1 MKYDAGMT
9 QFHGDIVAAVRLMCG
24 KDTVARSN
32 SEGASPAPLRDYL
45 KKQYGYNGK
54 CSNGVMYQNIP
65 SKGMEISLDREVD
78 NNGDNFIMLS
88 WSQVAKFIRDN
99 PSEIFGEENKPGN
112 AENSPSIE
120 ALELDVTAFNALKRA
135 GINTI
140 EDIENNMEEL
150 ENLIPKKIGAVKDK
164 ISEYYGIPI
173 PGTWAE
179 EDMLGD
185 ELTFDEITNMVGEI
199 IIIDQSTE
207 SHAWYKAAR
216 VERIACCENGDRRL
230 FYFDGT
236 KQRGV
241 ISEMYFDESRGKH
254 QRAWRVKQKNTI
266 PQESS
271 AEIAPAQTETAVVF
285 DYSELDTDTAEQLGK
300 ISENVLNIK
309 KKYIFD
315 MAEQVKKAHD
325 LLANCKNGLFGAWC
339 MSIGISRDT
348 GNNLVNIAET
358 FGNISAEEQKNL
370 SQLKPSLLYEAA
382 RPSAPPELVEA
393 VKNGDITTHK
403 EYIALKKQLEE
414 AESRNRLF
422 NESFKDIE
430 AASKANYEKY
440 LEELHKNQDLQV
452 QIRKL
457 ESRPVEV
464 AVDVDELNRRVEKV
478 SIELQNQTARQI
490 AAEREDF
497 AQKLN
502 RMEDENDELRAELE
516 KAKAAK
522 TNDNVKTVLLRMT
535 LDELAEL
542 AEVVPAGKFK
552 TIIKKAQVL
561 RV

>member
-1 MKYDAGMT
+1 MK
-9 QFHGDIVAAVRLMCG
+9 
-24 KDTVARSN
+24 
-32 SEGASPAPLRDYL
+32 
-45 KKQYGYNGK
+45 
-54 CSNGVMYQNIP
+54 
-65 SKGMEISLDREVD
+65 
-78 NNGDNFIMLS
+78 
-88 WSQVAKFIRDN
+88 
-99 PSEIFGEENKPGN
+99 
-112 AENSPSIE
+112 IE
-120 ALELDVTAFNALKRA
+120 ELDLDVRQFNVLKRA
-135 GINTI
+135 GIDTT
-140 EDIENNMEEL
+140 EDFINYPDKEQLKKLTGRTYGVMEEL
-150 ENLIPKKIGAVKDK
+150 LRTGTISDEN
-164 ISEYYGIPI
+164 ISAP
-173 PGTWAE
+173 
-179 EDMLGD
+179 
-185 ELTFDEITNMVGEI
+185 
-199 IIIDQSTE
+199 
-207 SHAWYKAAR
+207 
-216 VERIACCENGDRRL
+216 
-230 FYFDGT
+230 
-236 KQRGV
+236 
-241 ISEMYFDESRGKH
+241 
-254 QRAWRVKQKNTI
+254 
-266 PQESS
+266 
-271 AEIAPAQTETAVVF
+271 APAQTETA
-285 DYSELDTDTAEQLGK
+285 EQLGE

-339 MSIGISRDT
+339 ESVGISRFT
-348 GNNLVNIAET
+348 GNNLVNIVET
-358 FGNISAEEQKNL
+358 FNNISEEQQKNL

-382 RPSAPPELVEA
+382 RPSAPDELVEA

-403 EYIALKKQLEE
+403 EYIALKKQLEK
-414 AESRNRLF
+414 AESRNKLF
-422 NESFKDIE
+422 NESFKNIE

-457 ESRPVEV
+457 EERPVEV

-522 TNDNVKTVLLRMT
+522 ANDNVKTVLMRMT

-542 AEVVPAGKFK
+542 AEVVPDGKFK

>member
-1 MKYDAGMT
+1 MK
-9 QFHGDIVAAVRLMCG
+9 I
-24 KDTVARSN
+24 
-32 SEGASPAPLRDYL
+32 
-45 KKQYGYNGK
+45 
-54 CSNGVMYQNIP
+54 
-65 SKGMEISLDREVD
+65 
-78 NNGDNFIMLS
+78 
-88 WSQVAKFIRDN
+88 
-99 PSEIFGEENKPGN
+99 EELG
-112 AENSPSIE
+112 
-120 ALELDVTAFNALKRA
+120 LDVRQYNMLKRA
-135 GINTI
+135 GIDTT
-140 EDIENNMEEL
+140 EDFINYPDKEQLKKLTGRTYGVMEEL
-150 ENLIPKKIGAVKDK
+150 LKVGNVSD
-164 ISEYYGIPI
+164 
-173 PGTWAE
+173 
-179 EDMLGD
+179 
-185 ELTFDEITNMVGEI
+185 DEI
-199 IIIDQSTE
+199 
-207 SHAWYKAAR
+207 
-216 VERIACCENGDRRL
+216 
-230 FYFDGT
+230 
-236 KQRGV
+236 
-241 ISEMYFDESRGKH
+241 
-254 QRAWRVKQKNTI
+254 
-266 PQESS
+266 S
-271 AEIAPAQTETAVVF
+271 APAPAQTETAVVF

-382 RPSAPPELVEA
+382 RPSAPDELVEA

-403 EYIALKKQLEE
+403 EYIELKKELERTKE
-414 AESRNRLF
+414 TA
-422 NESFKDIE
+422 
-430 AASKANYEKY
+430 
-440 LEELHKNQDLQV
+440 KNQSLTIGDLLKQQSELV
-452 QIRKL
+452 QQNSSINLKLSTANKKIEEL